1 MMVVVEVA
9 VGGGAGT
16 GKKNAQ
22 EVRRDG
28 GSGSDVT
35 VTSYTWYSGRSDHG
49 ICAVEAMFGTAVVVV
64 AVTRSARR
72 ERHLVS
78 VRTVGDEVVSGLAL
92 VTPFGQRPVRTL
104 GGDVVG
110 KVPAVVTP
118 VTQKRKYKHCSGE
131 KNRLGKPVSLSLT
144 HHEVFVYVMF
154 YLLCDE

>member
-49 ICAVEAMFGTAVVVV
+49 ICAVEAMFGTAVVV